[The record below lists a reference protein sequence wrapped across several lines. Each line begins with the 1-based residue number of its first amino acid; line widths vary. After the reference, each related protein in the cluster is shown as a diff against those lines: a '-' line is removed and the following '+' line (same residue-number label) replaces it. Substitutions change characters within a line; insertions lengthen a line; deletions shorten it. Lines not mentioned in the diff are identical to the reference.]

1 MVEIHYEWR
10 LMIIFVND
18 CSDTTLPK
26 LCVSWIRKVAI
37 CSRIYPLQTIPT
49 VWILCRISFLVYKLL
64 LFVPSCSINRS
75 FLWIRLATD
84 LAHHLSIFPKLSNLV
99 TTGFDTTRADHHK
112 LLLFLIMTSADLSDQ
127 TKNWKSSRNAAVR
140 HAIQF
145 NYTTLY
151 QLVIQFQF
159 SINCS

>member
-1 MVEIHYEWR
+1 MIAATPLCPNYVYPEYGR
-10 LMIIFVND
+10 LQYVREF
-18 CSDTTLPK
+18 
-26 LCVSWIRKVAI
+26 
-37 CSRIYPLQTIPT
+37 
-49 VWILCRISFLVYKLL
+49 ILCRLYPLSGSYAGYHSWYIN
-64 LFVPSCSINRS
+64 SCYLYQVISINRS

>member
-1 MVEIHYEWR
+1 MIAATPLCPNYVYPEYGR
-10 LMIIFVND
+10 LQYVREF
-18 CSDTTLPK
+18 
-26 LCVSWIRKVAI
+26 
-37 CSRIYPLQTIPT
+37 
-49 VWILCRISFLVYKLL
+49 ILCRLHPLSGSHAGYHSWYIN
-64 LFVPSCSINRS
+64 SCYLYQVVSINRS

-145 NYTTLY
+145 NYTTVY
-151 QLVIQFQF
+151 QLVIQFQS